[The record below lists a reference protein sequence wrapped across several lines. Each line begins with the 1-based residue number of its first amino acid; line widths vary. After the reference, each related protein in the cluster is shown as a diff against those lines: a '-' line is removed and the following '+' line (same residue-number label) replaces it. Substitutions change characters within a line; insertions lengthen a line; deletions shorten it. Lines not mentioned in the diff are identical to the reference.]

1 VRAGRVILRRGT
13 ASVRFDLR
21 LLAAAAG
28 LALVAFGALVASVAL
43 GEFDI
48 PAADVVK
55 TLVGAGDPSTDFI
68 VLELR
73 LPRAVVALLCGAA
86 LGLAG
91 AVFQQVTLN
100 PLASPDIVGVAGG
113 ASFAAIA
120 VIVLGET
127 SDAWSV
133 PLAALAGAL
142 VSGALLYGLAWKR
155 GIQGFRLVLVGIG
168 LAAFMQA
175 GISYVLT
182 EGRIF
187 EVAEAY
193 LWMVG
198 SVNGSGWKEVWPLVI
213 ALVVFVPV
221 IVALGRQLDVLQLG
235 DDVARGLGLNVERA
249 RLGLLAAAVVLVGIA
264 VSAAGPVGFVAF
276 LAPHL
281 ARRMSRATSGAGLL
295 PLAAGAGAVLVLV
308 ADLVGRLAFAP
319 TEIPVGIVTSVIA
332 APYFLLLLARA
343 NRVGATG

>member
-1 VRAGRVILRRGT
+1 MRAGRVILRRGT

-133 PLAALAGAL
+133 PLAALAGAI

>member
-1 VRAGRVILRRGT
+1 MRAGRVILRRGT